1 MLGRRGYRQ
10 GKPLPYD
17 WIVYTLVVWNMEYI
31 FSWKFYYKC
40 SPGLFFFFFA
50 KTYLIHN
57 DVEIVRRVI
66 GHPEL
71 QDPEDTKGDLL

>member
-1 MLGRRGYRQ
+1 M
-10 GKPLPYD
+10 
-17 WIVYTLVVWNMEYI
+17 
-31 FSWKFYYKC
+31 F
-40 SPGLFFFFFA
+40 PGAFFFFFFA